1 MAKSWRDLFLKSE
14 ETGEEQPP
22 AAGNNF
28 SFPVN
33 NTTASTFNNQ
43 TNVNTVANNPAVNEV
58 LGVYEKGLDSIN
70 MPGYDFYE
78 FYKTINA
85 AGIVN
90 GEQVYNMAYQMAKTL
105 DNTVS
110 TQKLLKD
117 AEFYISKINEVHGQY
132 LRQGQQK
139 LNSIQNEKNAERT
152 KLTTSVEDANRRMME
167 LQNEMRS
174 LELDIKNQQEELSKV
189 DNKYITQEQ
198 AVKDK
203 LTANDLAHSESIGK
217 LNRVSEGIKQFI
229 KN

>member
-1 MAKSWRDLFLKSE
+1 MAKSWKDLFLKTE
-14 ETGEEQPP
+14 ETGEEQTP
-22 AAGNNF
+22 AGGNNF

-33 NTTASTFNNQ
+33 NTTVNTFNNQ
-43 TNVNTVANNPAVNEV
+43 TNVNTAANNPAVNEV

-78 FYKTINA
+78 FYKTIIA

-110 TQKLLKD
+110 TPKLLKD

-139 LNSIQNEKNAERT
+139 LNSIQNDKNLEKT
-152 KLTTSVEDANRRMME
+152 KLTTSVEDANRRMTE
-167 LQNEMRS
+167 LQNEIRS
-174 LELDIKNQQEELSKV
+174 LELDIKSQQEELSKV
-189 DNKYITQEQ
+189 DNKYITQEE
-198 AVKDK
+198 AIKDK
-203 LTANDLAHSESIGK
+203 LTANDLAHNESTAK
-217 LNRVSEGIKQFI
+217 LNRVSDGIKQFI

>member
-14 ETGEEQPP
+14 ETGEEQTPV
-22 AAGNNF
+22 ADNNF

-110 TQKLLKD
+110 TEKLLKD

>member
-203 LTANDLAHSESIGK
+203 LTANDLAHSESIAK